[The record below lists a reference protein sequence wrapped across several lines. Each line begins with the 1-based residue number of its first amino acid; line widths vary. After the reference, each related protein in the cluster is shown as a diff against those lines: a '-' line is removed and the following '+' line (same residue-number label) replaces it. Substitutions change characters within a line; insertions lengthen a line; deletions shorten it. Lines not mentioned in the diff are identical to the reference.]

1 MQANLLPSFAG
12 QLAVVFNDYMHTLG
26 GGERSALAYARA
38 LMDLGFETEVL
49 TRNEVPGRN
58 RICETFGDEY
68 DDVPIRK
75 VSARQLYSYLKPA
88 GIMVFVNH
96 TFLSFEP
103 NPAKIGFYSQ
113 MFPERTVRQYEHTRE
128 WSALQ
133 TYSALLCNSSFT
145 KTYSIG
151 RWDFPAEKNHVLLP
165 PISSEIIQARDQ
177 YRRELP
183 QKKKKFLNLGRFNPG
198 VHNKNQK
205 LIIEAFLDAHRRTN
219 ALQGWTLVLCGNRN
233 SDPASEEYYRACVEL
248 AQNSN
253 GLVELKANLSSSELH
268 QLLKQSFGYVHGT
281 GAFIPAGVSPEKCE
295 HFGLAI
301 AEAMAHGCI
310 PLVYARGGIFDIL
323 DHQRGGIA
331 YSNREQL
338 INGFRMISSLY
349 GTDEA
354 ISFQSKNLS
363 DLDSVNRTYF
373 TQRLLQY
380 IVGELNS

>member
-38 LMDLGFETEVL
+38 LKDLGFETEVL
-49 TRNEVPGRN
+49 TRNEVPGKN

-103 NPAKIGFYSQ
+103 NPARIGFYSQ
-113 MFPERTVRQYEHTRE
+113 MFPERTVRRHEHVRE

-145 KTYSIG
+145 KTYSVG
-151 RWDFPAEKNHVLLP
+151 RWDFPANKTHVLIP
-165 PISSEIIQARDQ
+165 PIGSELIQARDK
-177 YRRELP
+177 YLHTLP
-183 QKKKKFLNLGRFNPG
+183 TKRKQFVNLGRFNPG

-205 LIIEAFLDAHRRTN
+205 LIIEAFLDAHRQSS

-248 AQNSN
+248 AAGSG

-268 QLLKQSFGYVHGT
+268 QLLEQSFGYVHGT
-281 GAFIPAGVSPEKCE
+281 GAFIPAGVKPEKCE

-323 DHQRGGIA
+323 DHQNGGIA
-331 YSNREQL
+331 YSNRDQL
-338 INGFRMISSLY
+338 IDGFQKIAALHGTAAAAQFQVRNLCSLDAV
-349 GTDEA
+349 GRG
-354 ISFQSKNLS
+354 Q
-363 DLDSVNRTYF
+363 F
-373 TQRLLQY
+373 TQILLNF
-380 IVGELNS
+380 IVGEFKS